1 MPLHRQF
8 RYIHEPLPA
17 GDSAIPALGH
27 ETLVDAL
34 KERLTYSHGGA
45 FLVSGFRGVGKST
58 LVLRALA
65 ETMTAWAGRDELL
78 VVHLNVGRSMTTD
91 QLLFAVVRRI
101 FESLDDRDLLAR
113 LPREVQRSLLLA
125 YSRTSLSFTQTQS
138 ESSER
143 ATSLGLSPQH
153 RLAPTMSFSGRRT
166 RSQATE
172 AAFLA
177 YSETDVEHDLV
188 RIVHLLNGSEGRAYG
203 QHPGSRRLLRRR
215 RREAAR
221 LRVHPVVVLDE
232 VDKLTDNRQE
242 PIALFE
248 ALLGRIKNV
257 LTARGAH
264 FIVVAGADLHDRAI
278 QDSDRGNGVYESVFG
293 WRMYVPCLWDAPDRL
308 VRGLVEA
315 GRDGP
320 DGQAPWPDQ
329 GVWGPPAPDPV
340 PVPVPAP
347 YGTYAPPTP
356 FTPYAPPIPYSPSTL
371 YGDDITYPLSR
382 TPLDEA
388 RLTRFISY
396 LCFKARGVP
405 RRLLQEFNSVVA
417 WEDGC
422 PVLHVGEE
430 EWARID
436 FYAHLKAV
444 VSETAAG
451 ADAGAGGS
459 AMPVAIDGDR
469 RRLGGY
475 HVVDWALRSE
485 GRPFTS
491 TDVTGPQGID
501 PLLHMTSPAV
511 ERLLRHLVRAGM
523 LDVVSEPG
531 RPNATRYGGAES
543 ALAYYKLSDTYKRQ
557 LAGFVHSSES
567 ERSDLGIVSPS
578 PGPGLYDPTAIGS
591 PAPPPPGS
599 PAPHPPGWAGTPD
612 STWPGTDP
620 SPADPA
626 APAPAPLGTAGAG
639 TPAVGVLAERYE
651 MTSLLGQGGMG
662 AVYRGRD
669 LLTGR
674 SVAIKVLHR
683 AARNDERMLARF
695 QREAEVCRQ
704 LNHPQIVRTLDALGS
719 GDAEPALIM
728 ELVEG
733 PSLREVLSERGALPV
748 AVVAR
753 IARQLGEALAFIDS
767 MGISRIDLKPGN
779 VLLHPER
786 GAVIIDLGIARPRL
800 DDSWDVTLAGM
811 VIGTPGYMAP
821 EQARG
826 DPADIRTDIYTLGI
840 LMYQCLSGV
849 QPWNSSSLPEV
860 LYEIMR
866 TDVSV
871 DTLPVSDG
879 LRSLLGRMLS
889 RSPDSRPQNPDHFL
903 EQLAATPEAQQET
916 DLDVPDIA

>member
-17 GDSAIPALGH
+17 GDAAIPALGH
-27 ETLVDAL
+27 EALVEAL

-65 ETMTAWAGRDELL
+65 ETMGAWGGGDELL
-78 VVHLNVGRSMTTD
+78 VVHLNVARAMTTD

-188 RIVHLLNGSEGRAYG
+188 RIVHLLNGIEGRPYH
-203 QHPGSRRLLRRR
+203 QHRRGRRLLRRR
-215 RREAAR
+215 GRETAR

-232 VDKLTDNRQE
+232 VDKLTDNRPE

-264 FIVVAGADLHDRAI
+264 FIVVAGPDLHDRAL

-308 VRGLVEA
+308 VRGLVQA
-315 GRDGP
+315 GQDGSTP
-320 DGQAPWPDQ
+320 RPDQ
-329 GVWGPPAPDPV
+329 GGWGPPALAPAPV
-340 PVPVPAP
+340 PLP
-347 YGTYAPPTP
+347 YGPDVTYA
-356 FTPYAPPIPYSPSTL
+356 
-371 YGDDITYPLSR
+371 LSR
-382 TPLDEA
+382 ADLDET
-388 RLTRFISY
+388 RLARFISY
-396 LCFKARGVP
+396 LSFKARGVP

-417 WEDGC
+417 WEDGS
-422 PVLHVGEE
+422 PVLSVAEE

-436 FYAHLKAV
+436 FYARLEAV
-444 VSETAAG
+444 VSQTITATG
-451 ADAGAGGS
+451 SNGS
-459 AMPVAIDGDR
+459 AAPVAIDGDR

-491 TDVTGPQGID
+491 TDVTGPEGID
-501 PLLHMTSPAV
+501 PLLHMTPPAV

-557 LAGFVHSSES
+557 LARFVHSSES
-567 ERSDLGIVSPS
+567 ERADLGIVSPP
-578 PGPGLYDPTAIGS
+578 PGPGPYDPTSAGTG
-591 PAPPPPGS
+591 APWPFVPPG
-599 PAPHPPGWAGTPD
+599 ADARRAG
-612 STWPGTDP
+612 
-620 SPADPA
+620 ADPA
-626 APAPAPLGTAGAG
+626 AAGPPTTAPPGTGPLGAAPPTTMSPGTGRMGAAPPDAAPPDTPDPT

-651 MTSLLGQGGMG
+651 MSSLLGQGGMG
-662 AVYRGRD
+662 AVYRGLD

-674 SVAIKVLHR
+674 AVAIKVMHR
-683 AARNDERMLARF
+683 SARNDERMVARF
-695 QREAEVCRQ
+695 QREAEVSRQ
-704 LNHPQIVRTLDALGS
+704 LNHPQIVRTLDVLESAGT
-719 GDAEPALIM
+719 EPALIM

-733 PSLREVLSERGALPV
+733 PSLHDVLSERGALPV
-748 AVVAR
+748 GAVAR
-753 IARQLGEALAFIDS
+753 IGRQLGEALAFIDS
-767 MGISRIDLKPGN
+767 MGISRIDLKPSN

-786 GAVIIDLGIARPRL
+786 GAVIIDLGIARPQI
-800 DDSWDVTLAGM
+800 DDRDVTLVGM

-821 EQARG
+821 EQALG
-826 DPADIRTDIYTLGI
+826 NPADIRTDIYTLGI
-840 LMYQCLSGV
+840 LLYQCLSGA
-849 QPWNSSSLPEV
+849 QPWNASSAHEV
-860 LYEIMR
+860 IYEIVH

-871 DTLPVSDG
+871 DALLVSDE

-889 RSPDSRPQNPDHFL
+889 RSPAARPQNPERFL

-916 DLDVPDIA
+916 DLEAPVGARRP

>member
-17 GDSAIPALGH
+17 GDGAIPALGH
-27 ETLVDAL
+27 EALVHAL

-65 ETMTAWAGRDELL
+65 ETMAAWGGGDELL

-188 RIVHLLNGSEGRAYG
+188 RIVHLLNGSEGRPYAR
-203 QHPGSRRLLRRR
+203 QPRSRRLLRRR
-215 RREAAR
+215 RRDAAR

-232 VDKLTDNRQE
+232 VDKLTDNREE

-264 FIVVAGADLHDRAI
+264 FIVVAGPDLHDRAI

-315 GRDGP
+315 GRGGP
-320 DGQAPWPDQ
+320 DGQAPWPDP
-329 GVWGPPAPDPV
+329 GVWGPPTPDP
-340 PVPVPAP
+340 
-347 YGTYAPPTP
+347 APPP
-356 FTPYAPPIPYSPSTL
+356 YTPYTPYTPSTL
-371 YGDDITYPLSR
+371 AGLDITYPLSR
-382 TPLDEA
+382 TALDEP
-388 RLTRFISY
+388 RLARFISY
-396 LCFKARGVP
+396 LSFKARGVP

-422 PVLHVGEE
+422 PVLRVGEE

-436 FYAHLKAV
+436 FYAQLEAV
-444 VSETAAG
+444 VSQTMAAAG
-451 ADAGAGGS
+451 SNGPVL
-459 AMPVAIDGDR
+459 PVAIDGDR

-491 TDVTGPQGID
+491 TDVTGSQGID
-501 PLLHMTSPAV
+501 PLLHMTPPAV

-531 RPNATRYGGAES
+531 RPNATSYGGAES
-543 ALAYYKLSDTYKRQ
+543 SLAYYKLSDAYKRQ

-567 ERSDLGIVSPS
+567 ERADLGIVSPP

-591 PAPPPPGS
+591 PAPPPPG
-599 PAPHPPGWAGTPD
+599 PAGPSGAP
-612 STWPGTDP
+612 WPGADP

-626 APAPAPLGTAGAG
+626 AAAPPGTAEVG

-674 SVAIKVLHR
+674 PVAIKVLHR
-683 AARNDERMLARF
+683 AARNDESMLARF
-695 QREAEVCRQ
+695 QREAEVSRQ

-719 GDAEPALIM
+719 GEAEPALIM

-733 PSLREVLSERGALPV
+733 PSLQDVLSERGTLP
-748 AVVAR
+748 AGLVAR
-753 IARQLGEALAFIDS
+753 IGRQLGEAFAFIDS
-767 MGISRIDLKPGN
+767 MGISRIDLKPSN

-786 GAVIIDLGIARPRL
+786 GAVIIDLGIARPLR
-800 DDSWDVTLAGM
+800 DDRDVTLVGM

-821 EQARG
+821 EQTRG
-826 DPADIRTDIYTLGI
+826 DPTDIRTDIYSLGI
-840 LMYQCLSGV
+840 LMYQCLLGV
-849 QPWNSSSLPEV
+849 PPWRGSSPQEV
-860 LYEIMR
+860 LYENLR
-866 TDVSV
+866 RDVPV
-871 DTLPVSDG
+871 DILPVSEG

-889 RSPDSRPQNPDHFL
+889 RDPASRPQNPDRFL
-903 EQLAATPEAQQET
+903 EQLATTPEAQQET
-916 DLDVPDIA
+916 GLEAL